1 MTKIGL
7 FLCFPHCTKCGHE
20 LILVVLE
27 ESVACTFWPIFSLR
41 VLIPYKRIINS
52 LSKSL
57 EILYYEE
64 EVLSIRL
71 SEICS

>member
-7 FLCFPHCTKCGHE
+7 LLCFPDCTKCGHE

-27 ESVACTFWPIFSLR
+27 KSVPCTFWPIFSLL
-41 VLIPYKRIINS
+41 VLIPYKRIMNS